1 MFSGPESGEMPDK
14 DAAHYPMPERRQ
26 RILLVDADAMA
37 SSALAD
43 YLRQRDFDVLIAH
56 DGEQIAAI
64 VTDWHPNLVLTDIE
78 LPGLDGFEVCRTLH
92 AHELKVPIIIFSA
105 RTDEF
110 DQVLGLELGADDYLI
125 KPMQP
130 RLVLA
135 RIKAV
140 LRRVGANDSE
150 SEQFFVASGQSA
162 FTRPTQFALDVTK
175 GKYFS
180 VSSTDA
186 KAIYA
191 NRADVRLLEF
201 GRLRIDEVA
210 RQVNLGNVIVNISAA
225 EFDLLWL
232 LASNAGRVL
241 PRQEILKALRGLEY
255 DGVDRSIDSRVS
267 RLRRKLGDDLGPSSH
282 IKTVRP
288 QGYLFTPTP
297 W

>member
-14 DAAHYPMPERRQ
+14 EAALYPMPERRQ
-26 RILLVDADAMA
+26 RILLVDADTTA

-43 YLRQRDFDVLIAH
+43 YLRQRDFEVLIAY
-56 DGEQIAAI
+56 DGEQIVAI
-64 VTDWHPNLVLTDIE
+64 VADWHPNLVLTDIE
-78 LPGLDGFEVCRTLH
+78 LPGLDGFEVCRALH
-92 AHELKVPIIIFSA
+92 ALELKVPVIILTA
-105 RTDEF
+105 RADEF
-110 DQVLGLELGADDYLI
+110 DQVLGLELGADDYLV
-125 KPMQP
+125 KPMQL

-140 LRRVGANDSE
+140 LRRAGANDSE
-150 SEQFFVASGQSA
+150 SDQFFVVSGQSV
-162 FTRPTQFALDVTK
+162 FTRSAQFASDGAK
-175 GKYFS
+175 GKYFA
-180 VSSTDA
+180 VSSTNA
-186 KAIYA
+186 KAMYA
-191 NRADVRLLEF
+191 NRAEVRLLEF
-201 GRLRIDEVA
+201 GRLRIDHVA
-210 RQVNLGNVIVNISAA
+210 RQVNLADEIVNISAA

-267 RLRRKLGDDLGPSSH
+267 RLRRKLNDDLGPSSH

-288 QGYLFTPTP
+288 HGYLFTPAS